1 MQKETLPLSAIKKK
15 NSKTLAPSF
24 LLPPPRFS
32 KLSVET
38 NMKILRE
45 TGSTLCPTPKNKT
58 KMKLSD
64 FYLLKLLG
72 KGRFGSV
79 YLAM

>member
-1 MQKETLPLSAIKKK
+1 MQKETQSLSDIKRK
-15 NSKTLAPSF
+15 NSKTIPPSF
-24 LLPPPRFS
+24 LVPPSRFS
-32 KLSVET
+32 KLSLET
-38 NMKILRE
+38 DMKILRE

-64 FYLLKLLG
+64 FYLLKMLG